1 MQLAFLF
8 QPRQHLGLLG
18 GHQQGDGGGQLFFIL
33 NRLAGVGVVTRGGG
47 NGDDLYILQLGRDHG
62 FAHALI
68 VGHEDGNDIA
78 ALQFA
83 GKAGGKT
90 LDGDR
95 DGLFGAVQIVE
106 IGIFSGRLV
115 GELAGQNVIAHLQV
129 GGGIF
134 ADDLVFF
141 CHDAGR
147 QVIGA
152 HLHSLYHLSGNLVA
166 LLDVGG
172 DADDLSLLA
181 GAAAEQGRHSEADD
195 ERQED
200 TQHTDHGAVT
210 ENLHISLLIR
220 NMRE

>member
-1 MQLAFLF
+1 MQFAFLF
-8 QPRQHLGLLG
+8 QPGQHLGLLG
-18 GHQQGDGGGQLFFIL
+18 GHQQGDGGREFFFL
-33 NRLAGVGVVTRGGG
+33 ANRFPGVGIIAGGCG
-47 NGDDLYILQLGRDHG
+47 NGDDLYILQLGRDHS
-62 FAHALI
+62 FAHALV
-68 VGHEDGNDIA
+68 VGHEDGNDVA
-78 ALQFA
+78 ALQLT
-83 GKAGGKT
+83 GKAGGKA

-106 IGIFSGRLV
+106 IGILSGRLI

-129 GGGIF
+129 GGGIL

-152 HLHSLYHLSGNLVA
+152 HLHGLYHLSGDLVA

-172 DADDLSLLA
+172 NADDLSLLA
-181 GAAAEQGRHSEADD
+181 GAAAEQRRHPEADD

-210 ENLHISLLIR
+210 ENLHMSLLI
-220 NMRE
+220 